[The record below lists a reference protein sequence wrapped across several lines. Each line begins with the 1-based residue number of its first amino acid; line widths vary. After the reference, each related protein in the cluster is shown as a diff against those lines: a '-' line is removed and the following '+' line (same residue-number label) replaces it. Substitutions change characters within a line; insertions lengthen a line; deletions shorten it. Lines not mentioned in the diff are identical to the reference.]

1 MGSTAN
7 NPGPDRP
14 AGPDT
19 FARLIGELHE
29 LGFERSPTVS
39 RPGRSVYAATDSPV
53 TLTVVTEP
61 PDPHVHVRGSHNAA
75 GWDLYWTPATPAA
88 VQLIALYAVLND
100 DPTAAIHAARVAL
113 VADPPTK
120 PSTAAG

>member
-7 NPGPDRP
+7 RLEPPGP

-29 LGFERSPTVS
+29 LGFERSLTAS
-39 RPGRSVYAATDSPV
+39 RPHRGVYAATDSSV

-61 PDPHVHVRGSHNAA
+61 SDPHVQCAGRPRRARLALVLDAGHPRCGSADRVVRGAQRRPHGGDPRRTGGA
-75 GWDLYWTPATPAA
+75 G
-88 VQLIALYAVLND
+88 
-100 DPTAAIHAARVAL
+100 R
-113 VADPPTK
+113 
-120 PSTAAG
+120 